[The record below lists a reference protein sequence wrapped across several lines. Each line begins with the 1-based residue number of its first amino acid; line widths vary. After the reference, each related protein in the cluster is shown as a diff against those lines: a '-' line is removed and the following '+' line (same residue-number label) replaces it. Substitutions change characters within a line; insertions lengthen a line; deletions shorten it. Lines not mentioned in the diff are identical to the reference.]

1 MHIFF
6 IDSYIGLDTLSP
18 ITYFLKKNNQ
28 KTIIYNLNPVEDLK
42 KDNLTKF
49 LINNNVIY
57 KCIFPKDVKNFI
69 SIFLLKIIL
78 FLPKI
83 IAGKLWNLWN
93 YVFKKAVFIK
103 KKDLKLFI
111 SKLNT
116 KSITID
122 EGLTENK
129 KQMIA
134 TICTE
139 LKIPIILV
147 PNGLDHIKGDI
158 KSYENFER
166 FNFYLCSNNLRTYD
180 DRLKLSSK
188 LKYIGAARYSEEWI
202 NILNKIY
209 PQSRYLDESEKKLC
223 KIGFFVKYSIDH
235 WAKYSRFDETRAL
248 ITKIRKMKNVIV
260 KVRNKPRDTMPLK
273 YSKAS
278 SDNLN
283 STELIGWSDII
294 ISPRSSSVL
303 IEAVKKNRIVILL
316 EYINPQIKEL
326 MVYDYDSIIKIKSE
340 AELIDLIENYLK
352 NNIKIDKSKNQI
364 FLKDFLYRKNIKNNV
379 STEYINFY
387 ESFEK

>member
-1 MHIFF
+1 
-6 IDSYIGLDTLSP
+6 
-18 ITYFLKKNNQ
+18 
-28 KTIIYNLNPVEDLK
+28 
-42 KDNLTKF
+42 
-49 LINNNVIY
+49 
-57 KCIFPKDVKNFI
+57 
-69 SIFLLKIIL
+69 
-78 FLPKI
+78 
-83 IAGKLWNLWN
+83 
-93 YVFKKAVFIK
+93 
-103 KKDLKLFI
+103 
-111 SKLNT
+111 
-116 KSITID
+116 
-122 EGLTENK
+122 
-129 KQMIA
+129 
-134 TICTE
+134 
-139 LKIPIILV
+139 
-147 PNGLDHIKGDI
+147 
-158 KSYENFER
+158 
-166 FNFYLCSNNLRTYD
+166 
-180 DRLKLSSK
+180 
-188 LKYIGAARYSEEWI
+188 
-202 NILNKIY
+202 
-209 PQSRYLDESEKKLC
+209 
-223 KIGFFVKYSIDH
+223 
-235 WAKYSRFDETRAL
+235 
-248 ITKIRKMKNVIV
+248 MKNVIV